1 MRILQVIAGF
11 CMVTF
16 PYFLL
21 YFKFGLK
28 DNSNNSHIFRS
39 TLFYSLVSVAL
50 KVLLMATGVPEL
62 LAKFLLPEKLVL
74 ALLETVSLVG
84 IKFALTSKA
93 SLSAK
98 SSHRIIAVGMW
109 WSFVNN
115 FVRCLST
122 VWKVHKSLDYTNK
135 FFFFSLNANLSVVA
149 SLCASC
155 LVTMYLKNGR
165 AERELCALVGAYI
178 MLFPVLQVFAF
189 NEESDVNMTNIV
201 VFVVQA
207 VSGVGF
213 AYFVKH
219 HYNSKYTN
227 KPKK

>member
-1 MRILQVIAGF
+1 
-11 CMVTF
+11 
-16 PYFLL
+16 
-21 YFKFGLK
+21 
-28 DNSNNSHIFRS
+28 
-39 TLFYSLVSVAL
+39 
-50 KVLLMATGVPEL
+50 MATGVPEL

-98 SSHRIIAVGMW
+98 STHRIIAVGMW

-149 SLCASC
+149 SLCAAC
-155 LVTMYLKNGR
+155 LVTMYLKNGK
-165 AERELCALVGAYI
+165 AERELCAMVGAYI
-178 MLFPVLQVFAF
+178 VLFPVLQVFAF
-189 NEESDVNMTNIV
+189 NEESDVNKTNMV

-207 VSGVGF
+207 VLGVGF

-219 HYNSKYTN
+219 YYNSKYTI